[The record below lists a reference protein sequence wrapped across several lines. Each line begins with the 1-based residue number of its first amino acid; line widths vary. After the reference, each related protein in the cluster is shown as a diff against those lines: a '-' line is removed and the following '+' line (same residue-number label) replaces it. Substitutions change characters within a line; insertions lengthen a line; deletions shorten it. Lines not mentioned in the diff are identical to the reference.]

1 LIVEMSR
8 RVEVIA
14 YHTDWPAQFEAEA
27 ALLRNAF
34 GNTLVTVYHFGSTA
48 IPGTS
53 AKPIID
59 ILLTVKDIN
68 CADDER
74 ILGNLRD
81 LGYNAVGEYGIPGR
95 RFFYKGTYDVRTH
108 HLHVYQQD
116 NSHILRHI
124 AFRDYLRT
132 HPITAHQYS
141 RLKEDLARAFPE
153 DMDRYIEGKNDFVR
167 QQELAALDWWSK
179 YVHPVDTE

>member
-1 LIVEMSR
+1 MTR
-8 RVEVIA
+8 RVEVIS

-27 ALLRNAF
+27 ALLRIVF
-34 GNTLVTVYHFGSTA
+34 GNNLVTIYHFGSTA

-59 ILLTVKDIN
+59 ILLTVDNIA
-68 CADDER
+68 CADDES
-74 ILGNLRD
+74 ILNKLQA
-81 LGYNAVGEYGIPGR
+81 LGYNAVGEYGISGR
-95 RFFYKGTYDVRTH
+95 RFFFKGTYDVRTH
-108 HLHVYQQD
+108 HLHVYQND
-116 NSHILRHI
+116 NPHILRHI

-141 RLKEDLARAFPE
+141 RLKEDLASAFPE

-167 QQELAALDWWSK
+167 QQERAALDWWLNYK
-179 YVHPVDTE
+179 HPVDTD